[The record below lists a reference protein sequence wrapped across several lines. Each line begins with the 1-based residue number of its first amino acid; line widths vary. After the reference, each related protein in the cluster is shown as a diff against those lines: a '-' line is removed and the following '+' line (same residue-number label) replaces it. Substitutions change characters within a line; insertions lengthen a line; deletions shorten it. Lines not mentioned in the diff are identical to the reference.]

1 MAPCWNLSRT
11 TWVKSEKK
19 SDVFL
24 RKFIKK
30 QGRLSNV
37 LQMRNLFVPRLT
49 HQIVKKPL
57 LKNNIYNLEVV
68 REDLNLL

>member
-1 MAPCWNLSRT
+1 M
-11 TWVKSEKK
+11 
-19 SDVFL
+19 
-24 RKFIKK
+24 
-30 QGRLSNV
+30 SNV